1 MKISARTSEKIAKIV
16 IWSVA
21 VAVIGALISIMG
33 FILIRG
39 LPAINWSFLTQ
50 DSYDMGRGGGI
61 RSAIV
66 GTLWIIVLA
75 VGISLPFGIG
85 TAFYLAEYT
94 KGGIVPRII
103 RFGAESLAGIPSI
116 VYGLFGFI
124 FFVDILGLGWSALAG
139 GLTVAIMVLPT
150 IIRTSEE
157 AILAV
162 PKIYREASFSLG
174 ATKWQTIRCA
184 VTPSAIRGISNGII
198 LSIGRCI
205 AETAAVMLTAGSAL
219 RLATTPLSST
229 RTMAVHFYM
238 LATEG
243 TAMDNAYGTAAILI
257 ILIFTINVGLNAAV
271 NRFVSKKNKGAR

>member
-1 MKISARTSEKIAKIV
+1 VVKISARTSEKIAKAV
-16 IWSVA
+16 IWGVA
-21 VAVIGALISIMG
+21 VAVIGVLIAIMG

-39 LPAINWSFLTQ
+39 LPAINWGFLTQ
-50 DSYDMGRGGGI
+50 ASYDMGRGGGI
-61 RSAIV
+61 MPAIV
-66 GTLWIIVLA
+66 GTLWIAVLA

-162 PKIYREASFSLG
+162 PKIYREVSFSLG

-184 VTPSAIRGISNGII
+184 VTPSAIRGN
-198 LSIGRCI
+198 RKRYNPQCR
-205 AETAAVMLTAGSAL
+205 AL
-219 RLATTPLSST
+219 YR
-229 RTMAVHFYM
+229 
-238 LATEG
+238 
-243 TAMDNAYGTAAILI
+243 
-257 ILIFTINVGLNAAV
+257 
-271 NRFVSKKNKGAR
+271 